1 MATESFFSN
10 ASLAYLASAGAGK
23 DGKTYSIKPTDG
35 SGDFTFSRGSNLA
48 ATRVGPT
55 GLIEKGRENLFT
67 YSNTFSNVAWSK
79 LGVDTPIGGQSG
91 YDGTNDAWKIN
102 ATANISNVRQ
112 TRNQT
117 GLITLSVYAKK
128 GEYDYV
134 GLYFSGDSV
143 GVVFSLID
151 GGVESPIVAYPD
163 VYTNGESV
171 GNGWFRF
178 SITHNSSSTG
188 IAGIY
193 ACETTSYSGNTTFG
207 EGIYIQDAQVEIGL
221 AATDYIESGA
231 TTGKAGLLEDEPRFD
246 YSGGATCPSL
256 LLEPSRTQLIPQ
268 SEYITI
274 FSNVTPTYNTTD
286 TLSPEGLYN
295 AIKAEATGTLP
306 RVRAE
311 YTASDGVYTLSLFAK
326 KGTSSYLRMRAY
338 DRTNNH
344 EATFDL
350 NDGTYQYE
358 TAGVTAHSEDYGNG
372 WYRCA
377 ITYTSGISDTGLNY
391 AQAITS
397 SGSTGNVYTY
407 GYQAEAG
414 SYPTSYIP
422 NHSGGSVTRGADVT
436 DRGANLSYMGDYT
449 LFIEFEF
456 TKDAV
461 YLLNSNTSTNYNFF
475 IENDDC
481 YFQFGRTGGDSGSVL
496 FVNKVNWTP
505 LLGTNIKM
513 AFYKSGTNAKLFVNG
528 TPYTPS
534 GNTLSTGN
542 EVLDWRY
549 LNYSTTTDRQQQAYI
564 KQLLEFEEALSDAD
578 CIALTS

>member
-1 MATESFFSN
+1 MSFFDD
-10 ASLAYLASAGAGK
+10 ASLAFLPSGAAGK
-23 DGKTYSIKPTDG
+23 DGKAYSIKPTDG
-35 SGDFTFSRGSNLA
+35 TGDFTFSRGSNLA

-55 GLIEKGRENLFT
+55 GLIEKGRENLLLQ
-67 YSNTFSNVAWSK
+67 SNQFDTTWSTSS
-79 LGVDTPIGGQSG
+79 VSVTSGQSG
-91 YDGTNDAWKIN
+91 YDGSNDAWSVFPT
-102 ATANISNVRQ
+102 ATTGNCSIRQ
-112 TRNQT
+112 NLSPT
-117 GLITLSVYAKK
+117 GVKTFSVYAKAN
-128 GEYDYV
+128 G
-134 GLYFSGDSV
+134 GNAICLRTNDSTTNTWFDLSNGTIGTTSSAV
-143 GVVFSLID
+143 ID
-151 GGVESPIVAYPD
+151 SNILD
-163 VYTNGESV
+163 L
-171 GNGWFRF
+171 GNGWYRCSTAF
-178 SITHNSSSTG
+178 SNTM
-188 IAGIY
+188 
-193 ACETTSYSGNTTFG
+193 TSVR
-207 EGIYIQDAQVEIGL
+207 IYISDAVNIFSCTTNNGVYLQDAQLEIGL
-221 AATDYIESGA
+221 AATEVITTGA

-256 LLEPSRTQLIPQ
+256 LLEPSRSNLMTY
-268 SEYITI
+268 SEI
-274 FSNVTPTYNTTD
+274 FEGSSSGYWRVFDNGIIEPNYGI
-286 TLSPEGLYN
+286 SPEGVQNSTKIGTSGGNNDFVYN
-295 AIKAEATGTLP
+295 SITISSGT
-306 RVRAE
+306 A
-311 YTASDGVYTLSLFAK
+311 YTLSCFVKNIDATESLIY
-326 KGTSSYLRMRAY
+326 GVNT
-338 DRTNNH
+338 TNN
-344 EATFDL
+344 DL
-350 NDGTYQYE
+350 TWSGSTLTNVVGGDFE
-358 TAGVTAHSEDYGNG
+358 PLDNG
-372 WYRCA
+372 WYRIWITTTSTSTSA
-377 ITYTSGISDTGLNY
+377 ITRIYSDRNGGTGS
-391 AQAITS
+391 IEI
-397 SGSTGNVYTY
+397 Y
-407 GYQAEAG
+407 GFQVEAG